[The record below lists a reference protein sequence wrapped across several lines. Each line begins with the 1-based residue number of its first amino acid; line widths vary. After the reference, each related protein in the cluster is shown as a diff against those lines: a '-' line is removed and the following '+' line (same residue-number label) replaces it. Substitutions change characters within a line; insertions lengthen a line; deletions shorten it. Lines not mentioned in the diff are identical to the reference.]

1 MVEIDGNL
9 RLTNV
14 LEDLIQSLL
23 LNQWAFLTTGQKNA
37 ALTYLLQQQLKSAA
51 IAAKI
56 RKNADVNLRHA
67 RLPICR
73 EPQDGF

>member
-1 MVEIDGNL
+1 M
-9 RLTNV
+9 
-14 LEDLIQSLL
+14 
-23 LNQWAFLTTGQKNA
+23 TTGQKNA

-56 RKNADVNLRHA
+56 RKNADMNLRHA